1 MPPPGAVDA
10 WPIWYRL
17 MDLTGVFVNALAPV
31 CAVARLASARRR
43 PRVPAIEAA
52 GVDVSH

>member
-1 MPPPGAVDA
+1 MPPPGAIDA
-10 WPIWYRL
+10 WPIWYGL
-17 MDLTGVFVNALAPV
+17 MDLTGAFVSALAPI

-43 PRVPAIEAA
+43 PRVPAIDVA